1 MKNFNKIFKWAMVLL
16 IVVSVVLLVWG
27 FVARWEKGNVATV
40 DALLGWTYIM
50 VGLAI
55 AAVVIVGLVVGAIN
69 DPKSLVKLGIG
80 LVAVAVVCFIAY
92 LIAPGDPALNL
103 TTMDQ
108 PSAPML
114 KLTDTILYL
123 TYFAGI
129 VAVLA
134 IVVGEIRLAITNKK
148 G

>member
-1 MKNFNKIFKWAMVLL
+1 MKSYNKIFKWAMVLL
-16 IVVSVVLLVWG
+16 IIVSVALLVWG
-27 FVARWEKGNVATV
+27 FATGWDKGNVATV

-50 VGLAI
+50 VGLAV
-55 AAVVIVGLVVGAIN
+55 AAVVIVGLVIGTIN
-69 DPKSLVKLGIG
+69 NPKSLIKIGIG

-108 PSAPML
+108 PSDSML

-129 VAVLA
+129 VAVLS

>member
-1 MKNFNKIFKWAMVLL
+1 MKSYNKIFKWAMVLL
-16 IVVSVVLLVWG
+16 LLVSVVLLVLG
-27 FVARWEKGNVATV
+27 FVGGWKEGNV

-50 VGLAI
+50 VGLAL

-69 DPKSLVKLGIG
+69 DPKSLVKLGLG
-80 LVAVAVVCFIAY
+80 LVAVAAVCFVAY
-92 LIAPGDPALNL
+92 LIAPGAPAMGMLE
-103 TTMDQ
+103 Q
-108 PSAPML
+108 PSQATL

>member
-1 MKNFNKIFKWAMVLL
+1 MKNYNKIFKWTMILL
-16 IVVSVVLLVWG
+16 IVVSVALLVVG
-27 FVARWEKGNVATV
+27 FAAGWKEGNVDT
-40 DALLGWTYIM
+40 LLGWTYIM

-55 AAVVIVGLVVGAIN
+55 AAVVIVGLVIGTIN
-69 DPKSLVKLGIG
+69 NPKSLVKIGIG

-108 PSAPML
+108 PSDSTL

-129 VAVLA
+129 VAVLS

>member
-1 MKNFNKIFKWAMVLL
+1 MKNYNKIFKWTMVLL
-16 IVVSVVLLVWG
+16 IVISVVLLVVG
-27 FVARWEKGNVATV
+27 FAAGWKEGNVDT
-40 DALLGWTYIM
+40 LLAWTYIM

-55 AAVVIVGLVVGAIN
+55 AAVVIVGLVIGAIN
-69 DPKSLVKLGIG
+69 DPKSLVRLGIG
-80 LVAVAVVCFIAY
+80 LVVVAAVCFVTY
-92 LIAPGDPALNL
+92 LIAPGSPAMGMLE
-103 TTMDQ
+103 Q
-108 PSAPML
+108 PSAGTL

-129 VAVLA
+129 AAVLS

>member
-1 MKNFNKIFKWAMVLL
+1 MKNLNKIFKWAMVALL
-16 IVVSVVLLVWG
+16 LVSVVLLVMG
-27 FVARWEKGNVATV
+27 FAGGWKEGNV

-55 AAVVIVGLVVGAIN
+55 AAIVVVGLAVGAVN

-80 LVAVAVVCFIAY
+80 IAAVAVVCLIAY
-92 LIAPGDPALNL
+92 LIAPGAPAVNL
-103 TTMDQ
+103 TTEQ
-108 PSAPML
+108 PSASML

>member
-1 MKNFNKIFKWAMVLL
+1 MKNLNKIFKWTMVLL

-27 FVARWEKGNVATV
+27 FAAGWDKGNVATV
-40 DALLGWTYIM
+40 NALLGWTYIM

-103 TTMDQ
+103 TSMDQ

-129 VAVLA
+129 MAVLA

>member
-1 MKNFNKIFKWAMVLL
+1 MVLL
-16 IVVSVVLLVWG
+16 IIVSVALLVWG
-27 FVARWEKGNVATV
+27 FAAGWEKGNVATV

-55 AAVVIVGLVVGAIN
+55 AAVVIVGLVIGAIN
-69 DPKSLVKLGIG
+69 DPKSLIRLGIG
-80 LVAVAVVCFIAY
+80 LVCVAAVCFVTY
-92 LIAPGDPALNL
+92 LIAPGAPATGLL
-103 TTMDQ
+103 EQ
-108 PSAPML
+108 PSAGTL

-129 VAVLA
+129 VAVLS

>member
-1 MKNFNKIFKWAMVLL
+1 MVLL
-16 IVVSVVLLVWG
+16 IVVSVVLLVLG
-27 FVARWEKGNVATV
+27 FAAGWKEGNVDT
-40 DALLGWTYIM
+40 LLTWTYIM
-50 VGLAI
+50 VGLAL
-55 AAVVIVGLVVGAIN
+55 AAVIVVGLIIGAMN

-80 LVAVAVVCFIAY
+80 LVVVAAVCFAAY
-92 LIAPGDPALNL
+92 LIAPGAPAMGMLQ
-103 TTMDQ
+103 Q
-108 PSAPML
+108 PSEATL

-129 VAVLA
+129 VAVMA

>member
-1 MKNFNKIFKWAMVLL
+1 MKNFNKIFKWAMVALL
-16 IVVSVVLLVWG
+16 IVSVVLLVLG
-27 FVARWEKGNVATV
+27 FAGGWKEGNV
-40 DALLGWTYIM
+40 DALLVWTYVM

-55 AAVVIVGLVVGAIN
+55 AAVVIVGLVIGTIN
-69 DPKSLVKLGIG
+69 NPKSLVKLGIG

-103 TTMDQ
+103 TTMEQ

-129 VAVLA
+129 VAVLS

>member
-1 MKNFNKIFKWAMVLL
+1 MKNLNKIFKWAMVLL
-16 IVVSVVLLVWG
+16 LVVSVVLLVVG
-27 FVARWEKGNVATV
+27 FVGGWKEGNVDV
-40 DALLGWTYIM
+40 LLGWTYIM

-55 AAVVIVGLVVGAIN
+55 AAVVIVGLIIGAIN
-69 DPKSLVKLGIG
+69 NPKSLVKLGLG
-80 LVAVAVVCFIAY
+80 LVAVAIVCFIAY

-129 VAVLA
+129 VAVLS

>member
-1 MKNFNKIFKWAMVLL
+1 MKNLNKIFKWAMVLL
-16 IVVSVVLLVWG
+16 LVVSVVLLVVG
-27 FVARWEKGNVATV
+27 FVGGWKEGTV
-40 DALLGWTYIM
+40 DVLLGWTYIM

-55 AAVVIVGLVVGAIN
+55 AAVVIVGLIIGAIN
-69 DPKSLVKLGIG
+69 NPKSLVKLGLG
-80 LVAVAVVCFIAY
+80 LVAVAIVCFIAY

-129 VAVLA
+129 VAVLS

>member
-1 MKNFNKIFKWAMVLL
+1 MKSYNKIFKWAMVLL
-16 IVVSVVLLVWG
+16 IVVSVVLLVMG
-27 FVARWEKGNVATV
+27 FAAGWKEGNVDT
-40 DALLGWTYIM
+40 LLGWTYCM

-55 AAVVIVGLVVGAIN
+55 AAVVIVGLVIGAIN
-69 DPKSLVKLGIG
+69 DPKSLVRLGIG
-80 LVAVAVVCFIAY
+80 LVAVAAVCFVAY
-92 LIAPGDPALNL
+92 LIAPGAPAMGMLE
-103 TTMDQ
+103 Q
-108 PSAPML
+108 PSAGTL

-134 IVVGEIRLAITNKK
+134 IIVGEIRLAITNKK

>member
-1 MKNFNKIFKWAMVLL
+1 MKNFNRIFKWAMVLL
-16 IVVSVVLLVWG
+16 IVVSVVLLVLG
-27 FVARWEKGNVATV
+27 FAAGWKEGNVDT
-40 DALLGWTYIM
+40 LLTWTYIM
-50 VGLAI
+50 VGLALG
-55 AAVVIVGLVVGAIN
+55 AVVIVGLIVGAAN

-80 LVAVAVVCFIAY
+80 LVCVAVVCFLAY
-92 LIAPGDPALNL
+92 LIAPGAPAMGMLQ
-103 TTMDQ
+103 Q
-108 PSAPML
+108 PSAATL

>member
-1 MKNFNKIFKWAMVLL
+1 MVLL
-16 IVVSVVLLVWG
+16 IVVSVVLLVLG
-27 FVARWEKGNVATV
+27 FAAGWKEGNVDT
-40 DALLGWTYIM
+40 LLTWTYVM
-50 VGLAI
+50 VGLAL
-55 AAVVIVGLVVGAIN
+55 AAVIIVGLIVGAIN

-80 LVAVAVVCFIAY
+80 LVVVAAVCFAAY
-92 LIAPGDPALNL
+92 LIAPGAPAMGMLQ
-103 TTMDQ
+103 Q
-108 PSAPML
+108 PSAATL

>member
-1 MKNFNKIFKWAMVLL
+1 MKVRGS
-16 IVVSVVLLVWG
+16 IVVS
-27 FVARWEKGNVATV
+27 TV
-40 DALLGWTYIM
+40 RITKHPL
-50 VGLAI
+50 

-69 DPKSLVKLGIG
+69 DPKSLVKLGLG
-80 LVAVAVVCFIAY
+80 LVAVAAVCFIAY
-92 LIAPGDPALNL
+92 LIAPGAPAMGMLE
-103 TTMDQ
+103 Q
-108 PSAPML
+108 PSAATL

-129 VAVLA
+129 VAVLS

>member
-1 MKNFNKIFKWAMVLL
+1 MKNINKIFKWAMVLL
-16 IVVSVVLLVWG
+16 IVVSVILLIVGFAGDWKEGHVDVLL
-27 FVARWEKGNVATV
+27 T
-40 DALLGWTYIM
+40 WTYIM
-50 VGLAI
+50 VGLAS
-55 AAVVIVGLVVGAIN
+55 AASVVVGLAVGAVN
-69 DPKSLVKLGIG
+69 DPKSLVKLGVGIA
-80 LVAVAVVCFIAY
+80 AVAVVCLIAY
-92 LIAPGDPALNL
+92 LIAPGAPAVNL
-103 TTMDQ
+103 TTEQ
-108 PSAPML
+108 PSASML

>member
-1 MKNFNKIFKWAMVLL
+1 MVIL
-16 IVVSVVLLVWG
+16 IVVSVVLLVLG
-27 FVARWEKGNVATV
+27 FTGGWKEGNVDT
-40 DALLGWTYIM
+40 LLGWTYCM
-50 VGLAI
+50 VGLAL

-69 DPKSLVKLGIG
+69 DPKSLVKLGLG
-80 LVAVAVVCFIAY
+80 LVAVAAVCFIAY
-92 LIAPGDPALNL
+92 LIAPGAPAMGMLE
-103 TTMDQ
+103 Q
-108 PSAPML
+108 PSAATL

-129 VAVLA
+129 VAVLS

>member
-1 MKNFNKIFKWAMVLL
+1 MKNLNKIFKWAMVLL
-16 IVVSVVLLVWG
+16 IVVSVVLLVLG
-27 FVARWEKGNVATV
+27 FAAGWKEGNVDT
-40 DALLGWTYIM
+40 LLTWTYVM
-50 VGLAI
+50 VGLAL
-55 AAVVIVGLVVGAIN
+55 AAVIIVGLIVGAIN

-80 LVAVAVVCFIAY
+80 LVCVAVVCFLAY
-92 LIAPGDPALNL
+92 LIAPGAPAMGMLQ
-103 TTMDQ
+103 Q
-108 PSAPML
+108 PSAATL

>member
-1 MKNFNKIFKWAMVLL
+1 MVIL
-16 IVVSVVLLVWG
+16 IIVSVVLLVLG
-27 FVARWEKGNVATV
+27 FTAGWKESNVDT
-40 DALLGWTYIM
+40 LLTWTYIM

-55 AAVVIVGLVVGAIN
+55 AAVVIVGLVIGAIN

-80 LVAVAVVCFIAY
+80 LVVVAVVCFLAY
-92 LIAPGDPALNL
+92 LIAPGAPAMGMLQ
-103 TTMDQ
+103 Q
-108 PSAPML
+108 PSAATL

-123 TYFAGI
+123 TYFVGI
-129 VAVLA
+129 VAILS

>member
-1 MKNFNKIFKWAMVLL
+1 
-16 IVVSVVLLVWG
+16 
-27 FVARWEKGNVATV
+27 
-40 DALLGWTYIM
+40 
-50 VGLAI
+50 
-55 AAVVIVGLVVGAIN
+55 
-69 DPKSLVKLGIG
+69 
-80 LVAVAVVCFIAY
+80 
-92 LIAPGDPALNL
+92 
-103 TTMDQ
+103 MDQ

>member
-1 MKNFNKIFKWAMVLL
+1 MVLL
-16 IVVSVVLLVWG
+16 IVVSVVLLVLG
-27 FVARWEKGNVATV
+27 FAAGWKEGNVDT
-40 DALLGWTYIM
+40 LLTWTYVM
-50 VGLAI
+50 VGLAL
-55 AAVVIVGLVVGAIN
+55 AAVIVVGLIIGAMN

-80 LVAVAVVCFIAY
+80 LVVVAAVCFAAY
-92 LIAPGDPALNL
+92 LIAPGAPAMGMLQ
-103 TTMDQ
+103 Q
-108 PSAPML
+108 PSAATL

>member
-1 MKNFNKIFKWAMVLL
+1 MKSYNKIFKWAMVLL
-16 IVVSVVLLVWG
+16 IVVSVVLLVMG
-27 FVARWEKGNVATV
+27 FAAGWKEGNVDT
-40 DALLGWTYIM
+40 LLGWTYCM

-55 AAVVIVGLVVGAIN
+55 AAVVIVGLVIGAIN
-69 DPKSLVKLGIG
+69 DPKSLVRLGLG
-80 LVAVAVVCFIAY
+80 LVAVAAVCFVAY
-92 LIAPGDPALNL
+92 LIAPGAPAMGMLE
-103 TTMDQ
+103 Q
-108 PSAPML
+108 PSAGTL

-129 VAVLA
+129 VAVLS

>member
-1 MKNFNKIFKWAMVLL
+1 MKNINKIFKWAMVLL
-16 IVVSVVLLVWG
+16 IVVSVILLIVGFAGDWKEGHVDVLL
-27 FVARWEKGNVATV
+27 T
-40 DALLGWTYIM
+40 WTYIM
-50 VGLAI
+50 VGLAL
-55 AAVVIVGLVVGAIN
+55 AAVIVVGLIIGAMN

-80 LVAVAVVCFIAY
+80 LVVVAAVCFAAY
-92 LIAPGDPALNL
+92 LIAPGAPAMGMLQ
-103 TTMDQ
+103 Q
-108 PSAPML
+108 PSEATL

>member
-1 MKNFNKIFKWAMVLL
+1 MKNYKKIFKWAMVLL
-16 IVVSVVLLVWG
+16 LLVSVVLLVVG
-27 FVARWEKGNVATV
+27 FAGGWKEGNV
-40 DALLGWTYIM
+40 DILLGWTYIM
-50 VGLAI
+50 VGLAL
-55 AAVVIVGLVVGAIN
+55 AAVVIVGLVIGTIN
-69 DPKSLVKLGIG
+69 NPKSLVKIGIG

-103 TTMDQ
+103 TTMEQ
-108 PSAPML
+108 PSDSML

-129 VAVLA
+129 VAVLS
-134 IVVGEIRLAITNKK
+134 IVVGEVRLAITNKK

>member
-1 MKNFNKIFKWAMVLL
+1 MKSYNKIFKWAMVVL
-16 IVVSVVLLVWG
+16 IVVSVALLVVG
-27 FVARWEKGNVATV
+27 FASGWKENNVDT
-40 DALLGWTYIM
+40 LLGWTYIM

-55 AAVVIVGLVVGAIN
+55 AAVVIVGLVIGAIN
-69 DPKSLVKLGIG
+69 DPKSLVRLGIG
-80 LVAVAVVCFIAY
+80 LVCVAAVCFVTY
-92 LIAPGDPALNL
+92 LIAPGAPATGLL
-103 TTMDQ
+103 EQ
-108 PSAPML
+108 PSAGTL

-129 VAVLA
+129 VAVLS

>member
-1 MKNFNKIFKWAMVLL
+1 MVIL
-16 IVVSVVLLVWG
+16 IVVSVVLLVLG
-27 FVARWEKGNVATV
+27 FTGGWKEGNVDT
-40 DALLGWTYIM
+40 LLGWTYCM
-50 VGLAI
+50 VGLAL

-69 DPKSLVKLGIG
+69 DPKSLVKLGLG
-80 LVAVAVVCFIAY
+80 LVAVAAVCFVAY
-92 LIAPGDPALNL
+92 LIAPGAPAMGMLE
-103 TTMDQ
+103 Q
-108 PSAPML
+108 PSAATL

-129 VAVLA
+129 VAVLS

>member
-1 MKNFNKIFKWAMVLL
+1 MKSYNKIFKWAMVIL
-16 IVVSVVLLVWG
+16 IVVSVVLLVLG
-27 FVARWEKGNVATV
+27 FTGGWKEGNVDT
-40 DALLGWTYIM
+40 LLGWTYCM
-50 VGLAI
+50 VGLAL

-69 DPKSLVKLGIG
+69 DPKSLVKLGLG
-80 LVAVAVVCFIAY
+80 LVAVAAVCFIAY
-92 LIAPGDPALNL
+92 LIAPGAPAMGMLE
-103 TTMDQ
+103 Q
-108 PSAPML
+108 PSAATL

-129 VAVLA
+129 VAVLS

>member
-1 MKNFNKIFKWAMVLL
+1 MVLL
-16 IVVSVVLLVWG
+16 IVVSVVLLVLG
-27 FVARWEKGNVATV
+27 FAAGWKEGNVDT
-40 DALLGWTYIM
+40 LLTWTYVM
-50 VGLAI
+50 VGLAL
-55 AAVVIVGLVVGAIN
+55 AAVIIVGLIVGAINMN

-80 LVAVAVVCFIAY
+80 LVVVAAVCFAAY
-92 LIAPGDPALNL
+92 LIAPGAPAMGMLQ
-103 TTMDQ
+103 Q
-108 PSAPML
+108 PSAATL